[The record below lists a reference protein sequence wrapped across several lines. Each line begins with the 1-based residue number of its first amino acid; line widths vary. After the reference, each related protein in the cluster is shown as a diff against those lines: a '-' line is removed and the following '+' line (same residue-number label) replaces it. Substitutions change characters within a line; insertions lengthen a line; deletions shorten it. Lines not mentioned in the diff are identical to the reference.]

1 MKEKRTV
8 YRRRAETE
16 GRTDWRRIKSL
27 TEKEIQ
33 RAARSERDAPPTDA
47 KFWKDARLTMPPG
60 KQPVT
65 VRIDRDVLEWFK
77 ASGARYQTRMNAVL
91 RSFMEAHR
99 RAG

>member
-1 MKEKRTV
+1 MKEKPTV
-8 YRRRAETE
+8 YRRRAEVK
-16 GRTDWRRIKSL
+16 GRTDWRRLKSM

-33 RAARSERDAPPTDA
+33 RAARADPDALPTDA
-47 KFWKDARLTMPPG
+47 KFWKDARVTMPPG

-99 RAG
+99 KAG